1 MIAYLI
7 RRTIATLILL
17 MLIITVVFLLVH
29 LLPGDPAFTVLG
41 GMDAHPTPE
50 QIARVREDLGL
61 NRPIYVQY
69 VDWLGKL
76 VRGDLGYSYISKRPV
91 GEDLFH
97 RLPRTLYIIVPAIIL
112 SIVLGVPLGV
122 AAARLRRTMWD
133 PIISS
138 IALLGFSLPV
148 FVTGILLVLV
158 FALRIPILPSGGF
171 VHPMEDFP
179 EFMKRAVLPVVA
191 LTLGPMATTMRMTRS
206 SVVEQLGL
214 DYVRTARAKGLTDR
228 RALYGHVLRNA
239 LMPVITVIGLN
250 FGAMFA
256 GSVLVEFIFN
266 WPGLNTYMLT
276 AISSRDYPIVQAVVL
291 VVAVIFVLINFLTD
305 LSFAIID
312 PRIRYD

>member
-1 MIAYLI
+1 MVAYLI
-7 RRTIATLILL
+7 RRTIATLVLL
-17 MLIITVVFLLVH
+17 LLIITVVFMLIH
-29 LLPGDPAFTVLG
+29 LLPGDPAYTILG
-41 GMDAHPTPE
+41 GLDANPSPE
-50 QIARVREDLGL
+50 QIARVRNELGL
-61 NRPIYVQY
+61 DRPIYVQY
-69 VDWLGKL
+69 VDWLGRL
-76 VRGDLGYSYISKRPV
+76 VRGDLGYSYIGKRAIGP
-91 GEDLFH
+91 DLLQ
-97 RLPRTLYIIVPAIIL
+97 RLPRTLFIIVPAILL
-112 SIVLGVPLGV
+112 SIILGVPLGV

-133 PIISS
+133 PIISA

-148 FVTGILLVLV
+148 FVTGIILVLI
-158 FALRIPILPSGGF
+158 FALKLSVLPSGGF

-179 EFMKRAVLPVVA
+179 EFLKRAALPIVT
-191 LTLGPMATTMRMTRS
+191 LSLGPTATTMRMTRS

-214 DYVRTARAKGLTDR
+214 DYVRTARAKGLSDR
-228 RALYGHVLRNA
+228 KTLYGHVLRNA
-239 LMPVITVIGLN
+239 LMPVVTVIGLN

-291 VVAVIFVLINFLTD
+291 VVSVIFVLINFLTD